1 MLKLMK
7 TLTKLITKLFSTATA
22 NRDHVSNKTVAI
34 YMTTLPIYLNIFD
47 ESNNS
52 STLKD
57 GFKKLCNRVNQCW
70 SLIQQA
76 NMRNK

>member
-1 MLKLMK
+1 MK
-7 TLTKLITKLFSTATA
+7 T
-22 NRDHVSNKTVAI
+22 NKVDNETVFHSYSQQGPCFKQNSSDLHDNIA
-34 YMTTLPIYLNIFD
+34 NIFD